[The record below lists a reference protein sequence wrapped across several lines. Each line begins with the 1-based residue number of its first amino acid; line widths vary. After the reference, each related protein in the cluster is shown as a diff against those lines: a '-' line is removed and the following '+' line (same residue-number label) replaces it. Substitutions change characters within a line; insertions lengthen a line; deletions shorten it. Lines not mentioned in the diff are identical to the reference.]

1 MHHVHGGVSGLR
13 RAKDGYVMFSLPA
26 GRITDW
32 FKAVLGVE
40 EFTTENVSD
49 WVRQRPVEEVVEL
62 LGLNSEK
69 VEELRRQGVI

>member
-1 MHHVHGGVSGLR
+1 
-13 RAKDGYVMFSLPA
+13 MFSLPA